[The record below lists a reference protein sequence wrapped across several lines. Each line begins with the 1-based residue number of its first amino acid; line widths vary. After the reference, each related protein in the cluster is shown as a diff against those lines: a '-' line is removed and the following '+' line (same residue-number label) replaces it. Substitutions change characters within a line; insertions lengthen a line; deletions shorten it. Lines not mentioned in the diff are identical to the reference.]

1 MLIKGHVEV
10 HADEYLSCEEL
21 TFDDTGELYVF
32 LDSSNEDRGVR
43 GVRDRAPGTVVLNL
57 DHHEDNSR
65 YGTLACVDPSCAS
78 TTELLYRLFRAEGW
92 TVTTAIAESLY
103 TGLVTDTGAFM
114 FSNTT
119 PRAHR
124 MAADLL
130 ELGVDP
136 SRIEARIYHNRSL
149 EAMALWARA
158 LSRIEVWGRDGEF
171 SLAWLSHG
179 DFAGTGSQAAD
190 TEGLVNQLL
199 TIRGIRFAMLLS
211 ELEPGRVKISFRS
224 EEGTVPAAAVARS
237 LGGGGDR
244 RLGRELLILVGRLR
258 LHLRLRGRLARS
270 QQVRGLLPQG
280 AQRGR
285 VVGDLGLESAGGAP
299 VARGRGLLGEFH
311 LGPLDVVVGDGL
323 QQVVDHID
331 ARLALVLRLHDVPA
345 RRVDVGV
352 HEHLVLGARVV
363 LPPGDGLQVRGREL
377 PAPHGVGLP

>member
-1 MLIKGHVEV
+1 MTERSAPCFAEASALLRAFPRWTLFIHQKADGDAVGSASALFEAGV
-10 HADEYLSCEEL
+10 LLGRRVRWMGPDASLPMPYRFLPHADEYLSCEEL
-21 TFDDTGELYVF
+21 AFDDTGELYVF

-103 TGLVTDTGAFM
+103 TGLVTDTGTFM

-124 MAADLL
+124 LAADLL

-149 EAMALWARA
+149 NAMALWARA

-179 DFAGTGSQAAD
+179 DFSETGSQATD

-199 TIRGIRFAMLLS
+199 TIRGVRFAVILS

-224 EEGTVPAAAVARS
+224 EEGTVPAAVVARS
-237 LGGGGDR
+237 LGGGGHPR
-244 RLGRELLILVGRLR
+244 
-258 LHLRLRGRLARS
+258 AA
-270 QQVRGLLPQG
+270 G
-280 AQRGR
+280 AT
-285 VVGDLGLESAGGAP
+285 LE
-299 VARGRGLLGEFH
+299 
-311 LGPLDVVVGDGL
+311 GPMMDVV
-323 QQVVDHID
+323 
-331 ARLALVLRLHDVPA
+331 RK
-345 RRVDVGV
+345 
-352 HEHLVLGARVV
+352 
-363 LPPGDGLQVRGREL
+363 VRSTLEERHAEW
-377 PAPHGVGLP
+377 AAAH